1 MKKETYAVM
10 LRCEPDGSTTAQAYG
25 PFANHEN
32 ARDWALIGRGSK
44 SFDSFRG
51 TGTGEEV
58 DAFIKSLEGD
68 Q

>member
-10 LRCEPDGSTTAQAYG
+10 LRCEPDGSTTAQPYG

-44 SFDSFRG
+44 SFDSLRG
-51 TGTGEEV
+51 TGTWEEV
-58 DAFIKSLEGD
+58 DSFIKSIEGD